1 VCQHLLVYLVRLVS
15 FNLHRPTRSTPLTFT
30 APCTASKSIKRVSC
44 GGGAVTGFGAAVA
57 GGGGVADDRTHN
69 VARPYSSA
77 PPARRVAPG
86 TAQPLRRR

>member
-1 VCQHLLVYLVRLVS
+1 VCASICSSTSSASSPSTCIGPPGRHHFHRT
-15 FNLHRPTRSTPLTFT
+15 LHGE
-30 APCTASKSIKRVSC
+30 SIKRVSC